1 MFRVRNKKK
10 TVYCYDDSERESAIK
25 SLPSPEITRFKGLG
39 EISPGEFKAFIGRDM
54 RLSPVE
60 VENLPAAPHILDFY
74 MGKNT
79 PERRTYI
86 MDRLVVEP
94 EEVTV

>member
-1 MFRVRNKKK
+1 MR
-10 TVYCYDDSERESAIK
+10 AIA
-25 SLPSPEITRFKGLG
+25 SLPGPEITRFKGLG
-39 EISPGEFKAFIGRDM
+39 EINPSEFKNFIGADM
-54 RLSPVE
+54 RLSRVE

-79 PERRTYI
+79 PERRSYI

-94 EEVTV
+94 DEAAIAAATE